1 MVRMKNIME
10 LLWAFS
16 KKNKSR
22 VIKNS
27 NTKIE
32 AKYLKK
38 ISI

>member
-1 MVRMKNIME
+1 MKNIME
-10 LLWAFS
+10 LLWVFS
-16 KKNKSR
+16 KRNKNR

-27 NTKIE
+27 HTKIE

>member
-1 MVRMKNIME
+1 MKNIME
-10 LLWAFS
+10 LLWVFS
-16 KKNKSR
+16 KRNKNR